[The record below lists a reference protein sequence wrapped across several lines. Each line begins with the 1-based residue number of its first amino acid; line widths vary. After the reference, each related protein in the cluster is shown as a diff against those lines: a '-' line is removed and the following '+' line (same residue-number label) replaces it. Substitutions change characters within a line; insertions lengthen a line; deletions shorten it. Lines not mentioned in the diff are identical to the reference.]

1 MNNNAKNDSQQA
13 TLQGNMGVPQLVMS
27 VLAFSGP
34 LCVAAAF
41 ITAVLKDAGSA
52 APWVYIICFMILLF
66 FSVGFSKMGTVMARP
81 GGFYSY
87 ITDGLGKKMGM
98 TGAFISAA
106 GYMTNGLFGPPLL
119 AIYLQQVIE
128 NTLGGP
134 HIPWYILAIACVLI
148 SMALAYRRIDLSAKV
163 MFYVMLCEVALI
175 VIFDVA
181 AFLHGT
187 PAGSGGG
194 MFTLPNFG
202 SGTFGVALLLGF
214 GNFLGFEAT
223 VIYREE
229 CRNPQKTIPRA
240 TFIAVIGI
248 GVMYSVTAWAFIKFY
263 GAFNVQDVATNQTA
277 TMFSTALGSLTA
289 QIMNDI
295 VAALACFSV
304 FASMLSIH
312 NVAARY
318 LFSLGQD
325 GVIPKAFGKV
335 HPKHHSPHVAAT
347 VVGCFWLAML
357 IIFAASG
364 KPSDYL
370 YPLFSGSGV
379 FLTLLVILLAGI
391 AVPAYFIKN
400 PQFRFSKVV
409 TLGAPIIGIIG
420 LAFIVYMA
428 VVNFGELLGSTGIVT
443 VIFFIGIIVYILA
456 AYCYAVYLQKKRPE
470 VFAKIGRQDA
480 VDKINELLNK

>member
-1 MNNNAKNDSQQA
+1 MSNNQNQP
-13 TLQGNMGVPQLVMS
+13 TLQGNMGVFQLVMN

-34 LCVAAAF
+34 LCVASAF
-41 ITAVLKDAGSA
+41 ITAVLISSGSA
-52 APWVYIICFMILLF
+52 APWTYIGCFVILLF
-66 FSVGFSKMGTVMARP
+66 FSIGFSKMGTVMQRP
-81 GGFYSY
+81 GGFYAY
-87 ITDGLGKKMGM
+87 ITDGLGKRMGV
-98 TGAFISAA
+98 TGAFLSAA
-106 GYMTNGLFGPPLL
+106 GYMTNGLFAPPLL
-119 AIYLQQVIE
+119 AIYLQQIIE

-134 HIPWYILAIACVLI
+134 HIPWYVLAIACVLI
-148 SMALAYRRIDLSAKV
+148 SLALAYRRIDLSAKV
-163 MFYVMLCEVALI
+163 MFYVMLFKIALI

-181 AFLHGT
+181 SFLHGA
-187 PAGSGGG
+187 PPNSGGG
-194 MFTLPNFG
+194 MFTLPDFA

-229 CRNPQKTIPRA
+229 CREPQKTIPRA
-240 TFIAVIGI
+240 TFLAVIGI
-248 GVMYSVTAWAFIKFY
+248 GIMYSITAWAFVVFY
-263 GAFNVQDVATNQTA
+263 GADKVQEVAVNDST
-277 TMFSTALGSLTA
+277 TMFATALGSLTA

-325 GVIPKAFGKV
+325 KVIPKVFGKV
-335 HPKHHSPHVAAT
+335 HPKHHSPYVSAT
-347 VVGCFWLAML
+347 VVGCFWVGML
-357 IIFAASG
+357 LIFAFSG

-379 FLTLLVILLAGI
+379 FLTLLVILLAAI
-391 AVPAYFIKN
+391 AVPFYFRKN
-400 PQFRFSKVV
+400 PQFGFSKFV
-409 TLGAPIIGIIG
+409 TVLSPIIGILG

-443 VIFFIGIIVYILA
+443 VIFFVAILCYIAA
-456 AYCYAVYLQKKRPE
+456 AYIYSVYLQKKNPD
-470 VFAKIGRQDA
+470 VFAKVGRQ
-480 VDKINELLNK
+480 NTL

>member
-1 MNNNAKNDSQQA
+1 
-13 TLQGNMGVPQLVMS
+13 
-27 VLAFSGP
+27 
-34 LCVAAAF
+34 
-41 ITAVLKDAGSA
+41 
-52 APWVYIICFMILLF
+52 
-66 FSVGFSKMGTVMARP
+66 
-81 GGFYSY
+81 
-87 ITDGLGKKMGM
+87 
-98 TGAFISAA
+98 
-106 GYMTNGLFGPPLL
+106 
-119 AIYLQQVIE
+119 
-128 NTLGGP
+128 
-134 HIPWYILAIACVLI
+134 
-148 SMALAYRRIDLSAKV
+148 
-163 MFYVMLCEVALI
+163 
-175 VIFDVA
+175 
-181 AFLHGT
+181 
-187 PAGSGGG
+187 
-194 MFTLPNFG
+194 
-202 SGTFGVALLLGF
+202 
-214 GNFLGFEAT
+214 
-223 VIYREE
+223 
-229 CRNPQKTIPRA
+229 
-240 TFIAVIGI
+240 
-248 GVMYSVTAWAFIKFY
+248 
-263 GAFNVQDVATNQTA
+263 
-277 TMFSTALGSLTA
+277 MFSTALGSLTA

-480 VDKINELLNK
+480 VDKIDELLNK

>member
-1 MNNNAKNDSQQA
+1 MKNNQQQP

-41 ITAVLKDAGSA
+41 ITAVLMDSGSA

-66 FSVGFSKMGTVMARP
+66 FSVGFSKMGTVMSRP

-87 ITDGLGKKMGM
+87 ITDGLGKRMGM
-98 TGAFISAA
+98 TGAFLSAA

-134 HIPWYILAIACVLI
+134 HIPWYVLAIACVLI

-181 AFLHGT
+181 AFLNGA
-187 PAGSGGG
+187 PANAGGG
-194 MFTLPNFG
+194 MFTLPDFG

-229 CRNPQKTIPRA
+229 CRDPQKTIPRA

-248 GVMYSVTAWAFIKFY
+248 GIMYSVTAWAFVTFY
-263 GAFNVQDVATNQTA
+263 GADNVQQVATNEIA
-277 TMFSTALGSLTA
+277 TMFSTALGTLTA

-325 GVIPKAFGKV
+325 GVIPRLFGKV
-335 HPKHHSPHVAAT
+335 HVKHHSPYVAAT
-347 VVGCFWLAML
+347 FVGCFWVAML
-357 IIFAASG
+357 VIFAASG

-379 FLTLLVILLAGI
+379 FLTLLVILLAAI
-391 AVPAYFIKN
+391 AVPAYFKKN
-400 PQFRFSKVV
+400 PQFKFSKFA
-409 TLGAPIIGIIG
+409 TLLAPIVGIIG

-428 VVNFGELLGSTGIVT
+428 VINFGALLGSTGIVT
-443 VIFFIGIIVYILA
+443 VIFFTGIVIYVIGS
-456 AYCYAVYLQKKRPE
+456 YCYSIYLEKRKPE
-470 VFAKIGRQDA
+470 IFAKIGRQDA
-480 VDKINELLNK
+480 VDNNE

>member
-1 MNNNAKNDSQQA
+1 MNDTTVQTNKEPR
-13 TLQGNMGVPQLVMS
+13 LQGNMGVFQLVMS

-41 ITAVLKDAGSA
+41 VTSVLMDAGSA
-52 APWVYIICFMILLF
+52 APWVYIMSFVILLF
-66 FSVGFSKMGTVMARP
+66 FSVGFAKMGTVMKRP

-87 ITDGLGKKMGM
+87 ITDGLGKNMGM
-98 TGAFISAA
+98 TGAFLSVA
-106 GYMTNGLFGPPLL
+106 GYMVNGLFAPPLL

-134 HIPWYILAIACVLI
+134 HIPWWALAIACVLI
-148 SMALAYRRIDLSAKV
+148 SVFLAYRRIDLSAKV
-163 MFYVMLCEVALI
+163 MFWVMLLEVIII

-181 AFLHGT
+181 AFVHGT
-187 PAGSGGG
+187 PANSGGG
-194 MFTLPNFG
+194 MFTWPDFA

-223 VIYREE
+223 VVYREE
-229 CRNPQKTIPRA
+229 CRDPQKTIPRA

-248 GVMYSVTAWAFIKFY
+248 GVMYTVTAWAFVTFY
-263 GAFNVQDVATNQTA
+263 GADNVQEVANNETA
-277 TMFSTALGSLTA
+277 TMFATALGSLTA

-295 VAALACFSV
+295 VSALACFSV

-325 GVIPKAFGKV
+325 GVIPKMFGRV
-335 HPKHHSPHVAAT
+335 HAKHHSPYVAALS
-347 VVGCFWLAML
+347 VGVFWVGML

-379 FLTLLVILLAGI
+379 FLTLLVILLAAI
-391 AVPAYFIKN
+391 AVPAYFRKN
-400 PQFRFSKVV
+400 PQYKFSKFTTIV
-409 TLGAPIIGIIG
+409 APIIGILG
-420 LAFIVYMA
+420 LAWIVYLA
-428 VVNFGELLGSTGIVT
+428 VANFGALLGSTGIVT
-443 VIFFIGIIVYILA
+443 VIFFVGVVVYILGSFF
-456 AYCYAVYLQKKRPE
+456 YSLYVRKNKPE
-470 VFAKIGRQDA
+470 VFAKVGRQDA
-480 VDKINELLNK
+480 ADSLD